1 MKKKKILFHSNHC
14 RMFTGFGKNAKN
26 ILKYLYKTGKYEIV
40 EFANGLIYDHP
51 SLETLPWKAKGSLP
65 NDQGK
70 LKQLEEDP
78 TLARKASYGS
88 EMIDEV
94 IKDEKPDI
102 YVGVEDIWGFDGYW
116 KKKWW
121 NKINSMI
128 WTTLDSLPILPT
140 AVNAAD
146 KINHYYV
153 WASFAEKG
161 LHELGHKHV
170 KTLRG
175 SLDTTTF
182 YPLSES
188 EKQENRK
195 KQQISADEYII
206 GFVFRNQLR
215 KSVPNLLDGFKLFKQ
230 QNPQIKA
237 KLLLHTNWTEGWDI
251 PRLLQEKNIDAADI
265 LTTYFCLNCKQYEI
279 KPFTTNKEDCKFC
292 GAKKSQETTGVA
304 NGVSEKQL
312 NEIYNLMDVYC
323 HPFTS
328 GGQEIPIQEAKL
340 TELITL
346 VTNYS
351 CGEDSCNEESAG
363 LPLDWT
369 EYREPGTQF
378 IKATTSP
385 NSICRQ
391 LGKVYKMSADK
402 KRVLEKQARQYV
414 INNYSIEVIGK
425 QLEEIFDNMPEID
438 WDFDMSEKPRNVDYV
453 PKDTDNAAEFIID
466 LYSNMLNMDVDEED
480 EGFRYWMG
488 KVQEGVKGREI
499 LDYFRNVAARENAE
513 VVQKREF
520 TDLLDKDDKGK
531 RLLYVMPKSIGD
543 VYMSTALFKDI
554 KNTYPDYNLYVATEA
569 QHFEILDGN
578 PHIHKV
584 IPYISAMDQL
594 PWLEG
599 TNNHEGYFE
608 VAFLPY
614 IGTQRIYDYQHN
626 GKDKISL
633 DLCTF

>member
-1 MKKKKILFHSNHC
+1 MKKKKIVFHSNHC
-14 RMFTGFGKNAKN
+14 RMFTGFGKNCKN
-26 ILKYLYKTGKYEIV
+26 ILKHLHKTGKYEIV
-40 EFANGLIYDHP
+40 EFANGIPYNHP
-51 SLETLPWKAKGSLP
+51 KLNNLPWKARGSLP
-65 NDQGK
+65 NDPARLDQINK
-70 LKQLEEDP
+70 DP
-78 TLARKASYGS
+78 HLSRQAGYGS
-88 EMIDEV
+88 EMIDHIIAE
-94 IKDEKPDI
+94 EKPDI
-102 YVGVEDIWGFDGYW
+102 YLGVEDIWGFDGYW
-116 KKKWW
+116 KRKWW
-121 NKINSMI
+121 NKTNCMI

-175 SLDTTTF
+175 SLDTETF
-182 YPLSES
+182 YPLSDF
-188 EKQENRK
+188 EKQQNRA
-195 KQQISADEYII
+195 KQQIHSDDYII

-230 QNPQIKA
+230 QNPEIKA
-237 KLLLHTNWTEGWDI
+237 KLLLHTHWGEGWDI
-251 PRLLQEKNIDAADI
+251 PRLIQEKNIDAADI
-265 LTTYFCLNCKQYEI
+265 LTTYFCTNCKQYEI
-279 KPFTTNKEDCKFC
+279 KPFSGQKQDCRFC
-292 GAKKSQETTGVA
+292 GAQKTQETTNVA
-304 NGVSEKQL
+304 NGVNEKQL

-328 GGQEIPIQEAKL
+328 GGQEIPVQEAKL

-363 LPLDWT
+363 LPLDWA

-385 NSICRQ
+385 NSICKQ
-391 LGKVYKMSADK
+391 LTKVYKMK
-402 KRVLEKQARQYV
+402 PEKRKLLGKQAREYV

-425 QLEEIFDNMPEID
+425 QLEEIFDNMPEIN
-438 WDFDMSEKPRNVDYV
+438 WDFDMTEKPRNPNYI
-453 PKDTDNAAEFIID
+453 PKDTNSAAEFLID
-466 LYSNMLNMDVDEED
+466 IYENILNMTVDEND
-480 EGFRYWMG
+480 DGFKHWMG
-488 KVQEGVKGREI
+488 KIQEGMQAEEVLSQFK
-499 LDYFRNVAARENAE
+499 NVATKENVE
-513 VVQKREF
+513 VVEKREF
-520 TDLLDKDDKGK
+520 TDVLDKDDENK
-531 RLLYVMPKSIGD
+531 RILYVMPKSIGD

-554 KNTYPDYNLYVATEA
+554 KNTFPDYNLYVATEP
-569 QHFEILDGN
+569 QNFEILAGN
-578 PHIHKV
+578 PYIHKV

-599 TNNHEGYFE
+599 TNNHKGYFE

-614 IGTQRIYDYQHN
+614 IGTQRMFDYQHN